1 MPDVILDISH
11 RLAKPLGSELPW
23 KTYEEMLKESFE
35 TLSSAPDTWKN
46 AKLNGGL
53 WPEIGKR
60 GVRPL
65 VPLFPR
71 NSEAE
76 FDGEGTQFPFHFL
89 PYKSQSFLD
98 GSLAHLPWLQE
109 LPDVLS
115 TAMWSSWVEV
125 HPETAR
131 GLGLA
136 QGDVLEIS
144 SGHGKIQA
152 PLLISP
158 GIAPNVIAMPMGQG
172 HDTFTRFASGRGA
185 NPISILAP
193 IIEPETGAL
202 AWAAT
207 RVRISK
213 VKADS
218 KLVLF
223 AGGMREHPDEHR

>member
-1 MPDVILDISH
+1 V
-11 RLAKPLGSELPW
+11 
-23 KTYEEMLKESFE
+23 LKESFE
-35 TLSSAPDTWKN
+35 TETWKN
-46 AKLNGGL
+46 AISNGGL
-53 WPEIGKR
+53 WETGGQTPNFEIHKF
-60 GVRPL
+60 GVSP
-65 VPLFPR
+65 PISP
-71 NSEAE
+71 E

-89 PYKSQSFLD
+89 PYKSQAFLD

-125 HPETAR
+125 HTETAK

-136 QGDVLEIS
+136 QGDVVEIS
-144 SGHGKIQA
+144 SGHGTIQA
-152 PLLISP
+152 PILISP

-193 IIEPETGAL
+193 MVEPETGAL

-213 VKADS
+213 VKSDS
-218 KLVLF
+218 KLILF